1 MISYFRSR
9 MARMGELGLLNSGGT
24 DFTGDGEILLQIIIW
39 KQGTFVFLSS
49 PRIKAN
55 VLI

>member
-1 MISYFRSR
+1 